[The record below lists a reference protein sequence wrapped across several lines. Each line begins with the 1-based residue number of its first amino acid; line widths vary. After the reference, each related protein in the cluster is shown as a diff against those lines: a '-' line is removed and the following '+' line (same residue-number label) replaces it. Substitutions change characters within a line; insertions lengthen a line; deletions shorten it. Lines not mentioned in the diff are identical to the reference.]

1 MPRSS
6 RRTHCWT
13 LDPADS
19 NAIANARVAHALLRC
34 LRRLPGTYQI
44 HQFDDLGAILV
55 PLLDLH
61 RAKLK
66 AALKAHRKALQ
77 KSGTVSFD
85 FEIDEHIDLDNH
97 YLLETVGEGLARST
111 PAFRP
116 LSDHLDR
123 HLSNFNARHAHPT
136 DHNLALLGEILSLSE
151 GEVSLLRL
159 ATALSLG
166 SIDRS
171 FFAFVPAGARL
182 RKAIESIC
190 GVGPVHANRMLGAE
204 GALKASGLLQ
214 ALAGERPAYDLEDL
228 LALTPLGDRLLGVP
242 YDSAA
247 DMAKAVLTPI
257 PDAASDRRLEWPHLA
272 PSGKLLAAALK
283 RALEDRSKGVNV
295 LLYGAPGTGKTA
307 FARQLIDQV
316 SGAGFAIANCNDQ
329 GGEAKRSDRLASLR
343 LSQCFAGHHQHSIL
357 LLDEAEDVFQS
368 DYQSPLSRVFGGVKE
383 SKAWVNNLLET
394 NPHPVIWISNQVDH
408 LDPAYLRRFTFCLEF
423 PQTPY
428 SLRHKIA
435 QSVLEHLGC
444 NTETIEA
451 IAQDERPTP
460 ALLSAAAQFAEMAR
474 ESGLSPDRAVLTHLE
489 EHAKAQGL
497 PAPAMLARRT
507 QRFDPRY
514 LNLAGNVTPE
524 GLIQALQRDYCAAIA
539 LSGPPGTGKTQ
550 FAAEIAQRLDRRLL
564 VRTASDIRSMWYGES
579 EAKVARMFRSC
590 DPKSEVLFLDE
601 ADVLLGSREQSTFHV
616 DRSVT
621 SEFLRWLETFEGTF
635 ICATNHP
642 KDLDPALMRRFIFR
656 LQFQP
661 LTLAQRLELFA
672 EQALGWLPEAG
683 TPMPPIDTGTTQRL
697 AQLDQLTAGDYANA
711 GRRVRRL
718 GLSINEWLDELEA
731 EHVAKGIQTRCQMGF
746 V

>member
-6 RRTHCWT
+6 RRTYCWT
-13 LDPADS
+13 LDPADP
-19 NAIANARVAHALLRC
+19 NAIANSRVAHALLLC
-34 LRRLPGTYQI
+34 LRRLPGTYQN

-55 PLLDLH
+55 PILDLH

-66 AALKAHRKALQ
+66 AALKAHRKVLQ
-77 KSGTVSFD
+77 KSGAVALD
-85 FEIDEHIDLDNH
+85 FEFDERIDLDDH

-111 PAFRP
+111 PAFRS
-116 LSDHLDR
+116 LSDHLEQ
-123 HLSNFNARHAHPT
+123 HLSNFNARQSHPT
-136 DHNLALLGEILSLSE
+136 DNNLALLGKILSLSE

-159 ATALSLG
+159 ATALSFS
-166 SIDRS
+166 SINRN

-182 RKAIESIC
+182 RKAIESLC
-190 GVGPVHANRMLGAE
+190 DVDPVQANRMLGTE
-204 GALKASGLLQ
+204 GALKTSGLLQ

-242 YDSAA
+242 YESAT

-257 PDAASDRRLEWPHLA
+257 PDAATNDRLEWPHLEQ
-272 PSGKLLAAALK
+272 SGKLLAAALT
-283 RALEDRSKGVNV
+283 RALEGRSKGFNV

-307 FARQLIDQV
+307 FASQLIKQV
-316 SGAGFAIANCNDQ
+316 SGAGFVVAHCDDQ

-343 LSQCFAGHHQHSIL
+343 LSQCFAGHRQSAIL

-408 LDPAYLRRFTFCLEF
+408 LDLAYLRRFTFCLEF

-435 QSVLEHLGC
+435 ESVLERLGC
-444 NTETIEA
+444 TPEAIEA
-451 IAQDERPTP
+451 VAQDERPTP
-460 ALLSAAAQFAEMAR
+460 ALLAAAAQFAEMAR

-497 PAPAMLARRT
+497 LAPAMLARRT

-514 LNLAGNVTPE
+514 LNLGGNVAPE
-524 GLIQALQRDYCAAIA
+524 ALVQALQRDHSAAIA
-539 LSGPPGTGKTQ
+539 FSGPPGTGKTQ

-579 EAKVARMFRSC
+579 EAKVAKMFRSC
-590 DPKSEVLFLDE
+590 DPKTELLFLDE
-601 ADVLLGSREQSTFHV
+601 ADVILGSREQSTFHV
-616 DRSVT
+616 DRAVT
-621 SEFLRWLETFEGTF
+621 SEFLRWLESFEGTF

-656 LQFQP
+656 IEFQP

-672 EQALGWLPEAG
+672 EQALGWQPNAG
-683 TPMPPIDTGTTQRL
+683 TPMPTINVSTAQRL
-697 AQLDQLTAGDYANA
+697 TQLDQLTAGDFANA

-718 GLSINEWLDELEA
+718 GLSINAWLDELEA
-731 EHVAKGIQTRCQMGF
+731 EHAAKGIPTRCQMGF